1 MTHKHIN
8 KLASTLNAAEYK
20 QSFFFFLHLT
30 LYNTTTITKDSKT
43 SQKGGKI

>member
-8 KLASTLNAAEYK
+8 KLASTLNTAGYK
-20 QSFFFFLHLT
+20 QSFFLHLT